1 MANAIDSFEYS
12 FETTNVK
19 LDVTHNKIS
28 IVYDIKIG
36 LVFRH
41 ASNFLR

>member
-12 FETTNVK
+12 LETTNVK
-19 LDVTHNKIS
+19 LDVTYNKIPKF
-28 IVYDIKIG
+28 YDIKIG

-41 ASNFLR
+41 ASSFFR